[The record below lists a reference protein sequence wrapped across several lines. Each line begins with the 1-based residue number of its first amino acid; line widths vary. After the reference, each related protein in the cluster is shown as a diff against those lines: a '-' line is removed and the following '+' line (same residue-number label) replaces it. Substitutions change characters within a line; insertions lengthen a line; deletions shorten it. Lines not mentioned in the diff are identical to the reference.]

1 MWHIWHS
8 SHMINSVIVIA
19 TGGTIASTADKH
31 GARVPTLSGAELV
44 RRCGADARAV
54 DAASLD
60 SSSITLAQVDALAAL
75 VEQLLTDAS
84 TTGLVLTHG
93 TDSLAETAMALDLVH
108 ADPRPLVLTGAQL
121 PADHPGADGPGN
133 LKGAIEAAADPAN
146 RHRGVMVYFAGRL
159 LPARGL
165 YKASTERL
173 DAFDTVFGTASGTA
187 SGATPDAA
195 PDTAGGPPRP
205 APLARSALAG
215 INVPILRAWP
225 GAGGELVDH
234 VVDAMRP
241 DGLVVEALGS
251 GNVSEEMGKALGR
264 AAAAGIPVV
273 ISTSVPAGGVSFD
286 YGGAGGGATLGGLGA
301 IPAGRLSP
309 GQARMALLTAL
320 ATGAD
325 PSSLL

>member
-8 SHMINSVIVIA
+8 SHMSNSVTVIA
-19 TGGTIASTADKH
+19 TGGTIASTTDEH

-75 VEQLLTDAS
+75 VERLLTDVS

-173 DAFDTVFGTASGTA
+173 DAFDTVFGTAP
-187 SGATPDAA
+187 GA
-195 PDTAGGPPRP
+195 AGGPSRP
-205 APLARSALAG
+205 APLARSPLAG

-286 YGGAGGGATLGGLGA
+286 YGGAGGGATLGCLGA

-309 GQARMALLTAL
+309 GQARMVLLTAL